1 MDPPAPAAP
10 LILACSPRPGG
21 NCDSAADLFARALER
36 DSGLSVTRLRSFR
49 IAPCLAC
56 SACARPSS
64 ALAWGCPQ
72 SARDDSAPLLRA
84 LALAPALCL
93 IAPIFFY
100 HLPSPLKALL
110 DRTQPFWLR
119 RDAQPPVSRI
129 CRVILIAGRPR
140 GKRIFEGSLLTL
152 RYALKSLN
160 IRLADPLLL
169 RGLESPGDLLASRT
183 ATQAVI
189 DYGHQAKACFPPQD
203 IPGRAQE
210 PVFRAGKEH
219 GGSRS

>member
-1 MDPPAPAAP
+1 MASPEPASP

-21 NCDSAADLFARALER
+21 NCDDAADLFAQAL
-36 DSGLSVTRLRSFR
+36 GQGPGFPAPLPVTRLRSFR

-56 SACARPSS
+56 SACAQPDPS
-64 ALAWGCPQ
+64 LAWGCPQ

-84 LALAPALCL
+84 LAEAPALCL
-93 IAPIFFY
+93 IAPVFFY

-119 RDAQPPVSRI
+119 KTPFPPRI

-140 GKRIFEGSLLTL
+140 GKKLFAGSLLTL
-152 RYALKSLN
+152 RYALISLN

-169 RGLESPGDLLASRT
+169 RGLEAPGDLISSRSAS
-183 ATQAVI
+183 QAVL
-189 DYGHQAKACFPPQD
+189 DYGRQA
-203 IPGRAQE
+203 
-210 PVFRAGKEH
+210 
-219 GGSRS
+219 GSCS